1 MSDAYLNMDEWMDGW
16 INGSMDHWMN
26 ELMVFGVIIIQK
38 RLMDDHQI
46 DLCIGRC
53 WLDKQKME

>member
-1 MSDAYLNMDEWMDGW
+1 MNDTYLNMDEWM
-16 INGSMDHWMN
+16 NGSMDQWIIWMN

-38 RLMDDHQI
+38 RLMDNHHI

-53 WLDKQKME
+53 WLDTQKLQY

>member
-38 RLMDDHQI
+38 RLMDNQQI
-46 DLCIGRC
+46 DLCIDRC